1 MSELSRWGIGCDCL
15 GGGIIKI
22 ENPEVVVETWKFK
35 DEIFAPSKTTD
46 IRISKPF
53 ISNRQ
58 KFSSMRLSGA
68 ADKTAE
74 GGWNMDIYY
83 DSTAVQSIYSS
94 YTWANAA
101 WQTVEFL
108 EALSSQERSLIEQYA
123 TEQIPDKPN
132 N

>member
-15 GGGIIKI
+15 GGGIVKI
-22 ENPEVVVETWKFK
+22 EKPEFVVETWKFK
-35 DEIFAPSKTTD
+35 DEIFAPSQTTD

-53 ISNRQ
+53 ISNGQ

-68 ADKTAE
+68 ADKTAS

-83 DSTAVQSIYSS
+83 DDTAVQSIYSS
-94 YTWANAA
+94 YTWASSA

-108 EALSSQERSLIEQYA
+108 EALSSQETSLIEEYA
-123 TEQIPDKPN
+123 TKQIPDKSDN
-132 N
+132 

>member
-15 GGGIIKI
+15 GGGIIKA

-35 DEIFAPSKTTD
+35 DKIFAPSKTTD

-53 ISNRQ
+53 ISNGQ
-58 KFSSMRLSGA
+58 KFSAMRLSGVE
-68 ADKTAE
+68 DKTV

-83 DSTAVQSIYSS
+83 DDTAVQSIYSS

-108 EALSSQERSLIEQYA
+108 EALSSQETSFMEEYA
-123 TEQIPDKPN
+123 TKQIPDKSDK
-132 N
+132 

>member
-1 MSELSRWGIGCDCL
+1 
-15 GGGIIKI
+15 
-22 ENPEVVVETWKFK
+22 
-35 DEIFAPSKTTD
+35 
-46 IRISKPF
+46 
-53 ISNRQ
+53 
-58 KFSSMRLSGA
+58 MRLSGA
-68 ADKTAE
+68 ADETVE